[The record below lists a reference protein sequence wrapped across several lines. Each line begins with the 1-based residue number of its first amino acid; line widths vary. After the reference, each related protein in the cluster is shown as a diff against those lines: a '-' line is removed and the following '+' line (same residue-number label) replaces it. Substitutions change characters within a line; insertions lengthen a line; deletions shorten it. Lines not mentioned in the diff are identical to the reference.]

1 MVESSISR
9 RIADDLIDIGAV
21 SFSPDNPYTWA
32 SGLRSPVYCD
42 NRMTIG
48 YPAVRR
54 RIRDALAERLREEG
68 LRPDLVAGT
77 ATAGIPHAAWLAD
90 LLELPLV
97 YVRSKPKEHGRGARI
112 EGPYD
117 AATRAVVVEDLISTG
132 GSSMAAVHTL
142 QEAGLTV
149 LAVLAIFSYGLSEA
163 AEAFWEERIPV
174 FTLTDFRQLL
184 LAMQARG
191 RLSEHETT
199 SMAAWQND
207 PRKWSEE
214 KNREGL

>member
-191 RLSEHETT
+191 RLSKHETT